1 MIAFVRK
8 SPRFWAAE
16 EQPDELAPVTD
27 ESLANAGDT
36 AKGRNEQGQLAQ
48 CVDQDAHRSVDRDG
62 GGQVRGHGFAV
73 VEEARTK
80 RFDLGLSAYGLRRM
94 AFAVRDLDSGAN
106 RIDRRAA
113 MQARTIVSSVTVSR
127 NNAAPFR

>member
-1 MIAFVRK
+1 
-8 SPRFWAAE
+8 
-16 EQPDELAPVTD
+16 
-27 ESLANAGDT
+27 
-36 AKGRNEQGQLAQ
+36 
-48 CVDQDAHRSVDRDG
+48 
-62 GGQVRGHGFAV
+62 
-73 VEEARTK
+73 
-80 RFDLGLSAYGLRRM
+80 M